1 MSEIV
6 LNAAVREH
14 TGKRAK
20 LVRNDGGIPGVYY
33 ARGEEPRLIQVEK
46 LGLDPLIY
54 TSETH
59 VIDLRISDGTARK
72 CILRDVQFDPVS
84 DRPVHFDLQGLK
96 ENEKLTIEV
105 PIVLTGGTPV
115 GVRDGGMLQHVIHKL
130 RISCLPKD
138 IPSKIEINVAGLAI
152 NQSVH
157 VKELELASVT
167 VLDNGDNTVVAVVP
181 PTLVKEETAAAV
193 PTEEEAKEPEVVG
206 KGKKAEEGE
215 EGAEGAPG
223 KGSEAKP
230 AKEEKKK

>member
-6 LNAAVREH
+6 LNADVRQQ

-20 LVRNDGGIPGVYY
+20 RVRNEGNIPGIFY
-33 ARGEEPRLIQVEK
+33 ARGEENALIQVSK

-59 VIDLRISDGTARK
+59 VIDLRLSDGSSKK

-84 DRPVHFDLQGLK
+84 DRAVHFDLQGLK
-96 ENEKLTIEV
+96 ENERLTIEV
-105 PIVLTGGTPV
+105 PIVLTGGIPV

-138 IPSKIEINVAGLAI
+138 IPSKIEVDVSALQINH
-152 NQSVH
+152 SVH
-157 VKELELASVT
+157 VSELAVTNVT
-167 VLDNGDNTVVAVVP
+167 VLENAESTVVAVVP
-181 PTLVKEETAAAV
+181 PTLVKETVAAT

-206 KGKKAEEGE
+206 KGKKPEEGE
-215 EGAEGAPG
+215 GAAEAAPAKGAEA
-223 KGSEAKP
+223 KG

>member
-6 LNAAVREH
+6 FNADVRQQ

-20 LVRNDGGIPGVYY
+20 RVRNEGNIPGIFY
-33 ARGEEPRLIQVEK
+33 ARGEENALIQVSK

-59 VIDLRISDGTARK
+59 VIDLRLSDGSSKK

-84 DRPVHFDLQGLK
+84 DRAVHFDLQGLK
-96 ENEKLTIEV
+96 ENERLTIEV
-105 PIVLTGGTPV
+105 PIVLTGGIPV

-138 IPSKIEINVAGLAI
+138 IPSKIEVDVSALQINH
-152 NQSVH
+152 SVH
-157 VKELELASVT
+157 VSELAVTNVT
-167 VLDNGDNTVVAVVP
+167 VLENAESTVVAVVP
-181 PTLVKEETAAAV
+181 PTLVKETVAAT

-206 KGKKAEEGE
+206 KGKKPEEGE
-215 EGAEGAPG
+215 GAAEAAPAKGAEA
-223 KGSEAKP
+223 KG

>member
-6 LNAAVREH
+6 LNADVRQQ

-20 LVRNDGGIPGVYY
+20 RVRNEGNIPGIFY
-33 ARGEEPRLIQVEK
+33 ARGEENALIQVSK

-59 VIDLRISDGTARK
+59 VIDLRLSDGSSKK

-84 DRPVHFDLQGLK
+84 DRAVHFDLQGLK
-96 ENEKLTIEV
+96 ENERLTIEV
-105 PIVLTGGTPV
+105 PMVLTGGIPV

-138 IPSKIEINVAGLAI
+138 IPSKIEVDVSALQINH
-152 NQSVH
+152 SVH
-157 VKELELASVT
+157 VSELAVTNVT
-167 VLDNGDNTVVAVVP
+167 VLENAESTVVAVVP
-181 PTLVKEETAAAV
+181 PTLVKETVAAT

-206 KGKKAEEGE
+206 KGKKPEEGE
-215 EGAEGAPG
+215 GAAEAAPAKGAEA
-223 KGSEAKP
+223 KG